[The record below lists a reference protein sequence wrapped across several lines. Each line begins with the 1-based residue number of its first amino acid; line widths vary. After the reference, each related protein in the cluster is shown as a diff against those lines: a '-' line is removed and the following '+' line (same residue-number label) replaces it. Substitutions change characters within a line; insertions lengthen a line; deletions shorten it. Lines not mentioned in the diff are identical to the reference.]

1 MPISTFFLIIPLTIL
16 QKLPI
21 VPSVDCIGMQ
31 TLLWAIQGFCQ
42 TAIQASKKTLNIS
55 KPTEAI
61 PNWAHSKIP
70 ELHVIYFYKYIF
82 FIGVGID

>member
-1 MPISTFFLIIPLTIL
+1 M
-16 QKLPI
+16 
-21 VPSVDCIGMQ
+21 PSVDCIGMQ

-42 TAIQASKKTLNIS
+42 TAIQASQKNLNIS

-70 ELHVIYFYKYIF
+70 ELHVIYFYKYTFFNIF
-82 FIGVGID
+82 LDTFFLYKIYIKLGM

>member
-1 MPISTFFLIIPLTIL
+1 MPISKKKKNHPS
-16 QKLPI
+16 QYYKKLPI

-42 TAIQASKKTLNIS
+42 TAIQASQKNLNIS

-70 ELHVIYFYKYIF
+70 ELHVIYFYKYIL
-82 FIGVGID
+82 